1 MAIRSG
7 AGTGVIVSLVVFVL
21 TTVFLLVLSI
31 VFYVENREQLEHV
44 QRAEVALNEYATSIE
59 RAGDSLQ
66 QVVAQSKSSNQSVS
80 GYFKSEL
87 SERNKWLSGNPEVTL
102 ADLQS
107 LYGPNINANNPISL
121 LVKSLQSQVKLRD
134 QELKSTIA
142 GLASAQTRIT
152 ALEDEIK
159 SQADTNTSEVQLV
172 KSEWKDVHA
181 ESEIFSTEA
190 NAFFAGREQRL
201 EDVRDENIARIQ
213 LLSQDVTNAR
223 TENLRLESTI
233 ADLRDKFD
241 TDRMNTIDPALLVDG
256 TVLEVGTGSEVFI
269 DRGSNDRIVLGMR
282 FDIYD
287 SSSQLRANS
296 DGEFPRGKASI
307 EIVKVGKTT
316 STAKII
322 RSSSSQPIVRDN
334 IIVNPIY
341 DPSYKYS
348 FLVHGNYDADGDGNA
363 DASNKFIVDLIQ
375 NWGGVI
381 VEDEGS
387 LPGDL
392 DFLVLGIAP
401 KKPIHRPG
409 KNATI
414 AMYDDYARQQRAYKE
429 YNELLEQAQSAKI
442 PVLTSNRLYILTGQ
456 RR

>member
-31 VFYVENREQLEHV
+31 VFYVQNQDQLESV
-44 QRAEVALNEYATSIE
+44 QEAEAALYEYAKPIE

-87 SERNKWLSGNPEVTL
+87 SERNKWLSGNPEATL

-121 LVKSLQSQVKLRD
+121 LVKSLQSQVKSRQ
-134 QELKSTIA
+134 QELESTIA
-142 GLASAQTRIT
+142 ELASAHTTVT

-172 KSEWKDVHA
+172 KSEWKDVQD
-181 ESEIFSTEA
+181 ESDNLSTEA
-190 NAFFAGREQRL
+190 NAYFDGREQRL
-201 EDVRDENIARIQ
+201 EEVRDENLARIQ
-213 LLSQDVTNAR
+213 LLSQDVSYLR
-223 TENLRLESTI
+223 VENTRLESTI

-241 TDRMNTIDPALLVDG
+241 TGRMNTIDPALLVDG

-322 RSSSSQPIVRDN
+322 RSSSNQPIVRDN

-409 KNATI
+409 PNATI
-414 AMYDDYARQQRAYKE
+414 AMYDDYARQARAYKE
-429 YNELLEQAQSAKI
+429 YNELLEQAQAAKI